1 MLENDLVHKM
11 FQFQYNMARISYWD
25 IVDNLAKSEY
35 ILMRKIATCHEN
47 NHRLTLTQIAHEL
60 QLSNPAIS
68 RTVKNIEAKQWIVRE
83 NDEDDRRNSFVVLTP
98 LGEAELKKASSVIH
112 QVMQEAL
119 NKVGEKE
126 MLEFFELGN
135 TIHEAMLE
143 TFDDYRQQKQS
154 PNNKE

>member
-1 MLENDLVHKM
+1 M
-11 FQFQYNMARISYWD
+11 
-25 IVDNLAKSEY
+25 
-35 ILMRKIATCHEN
+35 
-47 NHRLTLTQIAHEL
+47 
-60 QLSNPAIS
+60 
-68 RTVKNIEAKQWIVRE
+68 
-83 NDEDDRRNSFVVLTP
+83 LTP

-135 TIHEAMLE
+135 TIHEVMLE
-143 TFDDYRQQKQS
+143 TFDEYRQQKQS